1 MRHNRQNKAEPNTEK
16 YRIDSL
22 TDITWSNLKN
32 VIRYNHYAQ
41 MLLILLIMGGILRF
55 YNLGYNSLWLD
66 EACTYDFAKLSLG
79 GILELTTK
87 TGDVN
92 PPLFYA
98 IEHFMLVLGNS
109 EVILRFIPALL
120 GVFSIPVMYFLG
132 REICGRL
139 AGIIA
144 AALLTFSTFHV
155 YYSQD
160 ARAYTTV
167 LFFFS
172 LAVLF
177 YLLALK
183 RNSIPYWCLFGIFCA
198 LAFWSHFYVF
208 IGIGIIFLH
217 AFIIKRNEIFKNIAS
232 IKPIIIGLLS
242 FVLLTSPLLYGT
254 IQLYFMRTASA
265 PTWGISGFDVLTQ
278 TIVLF
283 SGSQPYLTVLFLI
296 AASIGIGYLMFGK
309 DKRSFALLLAM
320 LIILPFIASVFFSSI
335 MPMSPRYLIFVLP
348 FYFTAIGAAFNF
360 LPKDIDAKKIAVI
373 AIILIGLVS
382 IPYFTSYYTT
392 YSKNDWR
399 GFSEYLTAETQDGDY
414 VVVMPGYMTL
424 PLNYYYDSTTDATRE
439 VQASSAKELREIE
452 QKREN
457 TTAYYVVTADIYAAN
472 PEGDALNWLNANT
485 KYMGRNMGINLFIS
499 Q

>member
-1 MRHNRQNKAEPNTEK
+1 MRQNKQRAPDSNSEK
-16 YRIDSL
+16 YVIDSWR
-22 TDITWSNLKN
+22 DINRKNLKN

-66 EACTYDFAKLSLG
+66 EACTYDFAQLSLS

-98 IEHFMLVLGNS
+98 IEHFILGLGNN
-109 EVILRFIPALL
+109 EIILRFIPALL
-120 GVFSIPVMYFLG
+120 GMFSIPVMYFLG

-172 LAVLF
+172 VAVLF

-217 AFIIKRNEIFKNIAS
+217 AFIIKRNEILKNIAS

-265 PTWGISGFDVLTQ
+265 PTWGISGFDVFTQ

-283 SGSQPYLTVLFLI
+283 SGSELYLTILFLFT
-296 AASIGIGYLMFGK
+296 AVVGILYLTLNK
-309 DKRSFALLLAM
+309 DKQGFALLIVM
-320 LIILPFIASVFFSSI
+320 LIILPFVTSVFFSSI

-348 FYFTAIGAAFNF
+348 FYFVAIGTAFN
-360 LPKDIDAKKIAVI
+360 LIPKEVDAKKVAVI

-399 GFSEYLTAETQDGDY
+399 GFSEYLTAETQNGDY
-414 VVVMPGYMTL
+414 VVVLPGYMTL
-424 PLNYYYDSTTDATRE
+424 PLDYYYDSTKDETHE
-439 VQASSAKELREIE
+439 IQANSAKKLEEIE
-452 QKREN
+452 QTRGD

-485 KYMGRNMGINLFIS
+485 KYIGKNMGINLFIS